1 LPSLKYGGGANEMD
15 FAIIMMLMGGMG
27 DLSDAGI
34 MLEIMGTM
42 PVMPKLFCA
51 SMGVNGTF
59 ERCFNLQS
67 FNGDLSS
74 LEDGR
79 QMFNGCVSLASFTSD
94 LSSLTN
100 GINMFNDCFSLY
112 EFNVDNL
119 NSLVIGGQFMMS
131 CDMSTNQSSQCGGM
145 FSNCYE
151 LTSFDVELNSLEQ
164 GDAMFSNCICL
175 ESFNSSLPKL
185 KSAISMF

>member
-1 LPSLKYGGGANEMD
+1 
-15 FAIIMMLMGGMG
+15 
-27 DLSDAGI
+27 
-34 MLEIMGTM
+34 
-42 PVMPKLFCA
+42 
-51 SMGVNGTF
+51 
-59 ERCFNLQS
+59 
-67 FNGDLSS
+67 
-74 LEDGR
+74 
-79 QMFNGCVSLASFTSD
+79 MFNGCVSLASFTSD

-119 NSLVIGGQFMMS
+119 NSLVIGGQFMILCEDTDYMS
-131 CDMSTNQSSQCGGM
+131 SPICGGM